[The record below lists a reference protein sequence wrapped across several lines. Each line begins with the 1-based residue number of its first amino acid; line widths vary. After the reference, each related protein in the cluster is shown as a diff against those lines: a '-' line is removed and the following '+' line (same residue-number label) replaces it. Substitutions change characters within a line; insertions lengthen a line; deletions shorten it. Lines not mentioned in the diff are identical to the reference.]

1 MKGEIKILKLK
12 YKKLNLLALISIM
25 LVILETNMFFNFI
38 TKSMF
43 LERKRWTRV
52 SKLCVVVIEH
62 ILINTIID
70 SK

>member
-43 LERKRWTRV
+43 LERKR
-52 SKLCVVVIEH
+52 
-62 ILINTIID
+62 
-70 SK
+70 